1 MIYRLTL
8 ALLAILLAGC
18 STPEPQNV
26 SYAPVAT
33 SAAPLTPPAQPGAAP
48 IYGQSVQP
56 AYGQSAQPT
65 ATAVYGQ
72 PGQPVQALNGQAT
85 QSPPEEFAEAPPFQ
99 HTPTC
104 STANGVTLCDA
115 AVDPNEPDTLYTN

>member
-1 MIYRLTL
+1 MTYRLTP

-33 SAAPLTPPAQPGAAP
+33 SVAPLPPPAQPGAAP
-48 IYGQSVQP
+48 VYGQSVQP
-56 AYGQSAQPT
+56 AYGQTAQPT
-65 ATAVYGQ
+65 APAVYGQ
-72 PGQPVQALNGQAT
+72 PGQPALNGQAM
-85 QSPPEEFAEAPPFQ
+85 QSPPGEFAQAPAFQ

-104 STANGVTLCDA
+104 NTVDGVTLCDA
-115 AVDPNEPDTLYTN
+115 AVDPNEPDRLYTN